1 MFIHLISTSFWIVD
15 THLLTEFWTRS
26 AAFLAKM
33 PFFGLP
39 VIFRKE
45 NPAKLANLFV
55 CSQGLAKHAWPLG
68 GVFFGSHVEMAKP
81 DLVLQSENMMKR
93 AKTKEKTRS
102 GGTIS

>member
-1 MFIHLISTSFWIVD
+1 
-15 THLLTEFWTRS
+15 
-26 AAFLAKM
+26 M

-45 NPAKLANLFV
+45 NPAKLANLSV

-93 AKTKEKTRS
+93 AKTRKEKQKW
-102 GGTIS
+102 GHNFVE